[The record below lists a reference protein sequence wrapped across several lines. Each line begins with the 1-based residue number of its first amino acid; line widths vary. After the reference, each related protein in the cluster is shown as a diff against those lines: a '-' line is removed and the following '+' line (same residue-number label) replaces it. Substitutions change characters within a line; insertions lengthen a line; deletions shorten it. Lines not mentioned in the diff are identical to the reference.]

1 MSVEYGSVDPVSA
14 EGIAALLVG
23 AAAVIGSLVSGYV
36 AIVNT
41 RRIRDIDHAVNG
53 RPLGAITMQKQV
65 ADLHDDRPF
74 PPREGVDGA
83 AIREMVAM
91 LVADMYERR
100 EKEEA

>member
-1 MSVEYGSVDPVSA
+1 MSA

-23 AAAVIGSLVSGYV
+23 IAALLGSLVSGYV

-53 RPLGAITMQKQV
+53 RPKGAVTMQRQV
-65 ADLHDDRPF
+65 ADLHEDRPF
-74 PPREGVDGA
+74 PPKQGVDGA
-83 AIREMVAM
+83 AIRDMVSL

-100 EKEEA
+100 EQEEA